1 MCNTTELMMVL
12 TPADFNVIED
22 AMRAVA
28 PKPGRIMI
36 DDGHREAVGRAVI
49 RLYTAGVTDP
59 ARLADAATVMAATRL
74 LDRRR
79 WSTQDA

>member
-79 WSTQDA
+79 LPTQDA

>member
-28 PKPGRIMI
+28 PKSGRIMI

-79 WSTQDA
+79 WPTQDA

>member
-79 WSTQDA
+79 WPTQDA

>member
-74 LDRRR
+74 LDRRH
-79 WSTQDA
+79 WPTQDA